1 MFCNRLFF
9 GKVLPLIQTSA
20 RRLLALLFAF
30 ALTSAV
36 PGVAQSLSAGR
47 QTATTVNV
55 PSGESTTVS
64 MAGVTRLAIGDSQI
78 AGVIMA
84 GNGQVLING
93 KAHGQTT
100 LFVWQGQSRR
110 TFLIDVTQ
118 QSLDDYARVMRNAI
132 DEPHVVVAVAKNA
145 IVLSGN
151 VADVQQF
158 GRVTDVVS
166 RFVDLSKS
174 EKFTVV
180 NAVTVAQQL
189 GFLQK
194 QLGRMAGL
202 ENVNVDLDGKGNVVV
217 SGMVHDRQ
225 AAELA
230 LARAGGIAGAYLS
243 ADGKVID
250 RLTSDMTTQIGVK
263 VYVLEID
270 DTGLTQLGLRLQ
282 GANPD
287 PANPGAF
294 IYGNPIFQT
303 LEGSPGSP
311 LAIAPF
317 ARITRLAP
325 TLDAILT
332 SGHAKILSEP
342 NLVTSPGTQ
351 AKFLVGGEIPYV
363 VSTGLGQVSIVF
375 KEYGVKLD
383 ITPKIL
389 GNGSIET
396 AIAPEISDLD
406 YQNGISLNGYT
417 VPAFKTSKLST
428 DVITMPGESVVMG
441 GLLRRID
448 QRTINRIPVLGDL
461 PILGKLFRSTSYQ
474 HSNTDVVFV
483 MTPEAIV
490 R

>member
-1 MFCNRLFF
+1 M
-9 GKVLPLIQTSA
+9 
-20 RRLLALLFAF
+20 
-30 ALTSAV
+30 AV
-36 PGVAQSLSAGR
+36 LSALVLSISAPCAA
-47 QTATTVNV
+47 QTVSGTSEDATSIFV
-55 PSGESTTVS
+55 PSGESTMIS
-64 MAGVTRLAIGDSQI
+64 ISGVTRIAIGDSQI
-78 AGVIMA
+78 AGVLMA
-84 GNGQVLING
+84 ANGQLLING
-93 KAHGQTT
+93 KAHGHTT
-100 LFVWQGQSRR
+100 LFVWQGTERK
-110 TFLIDVTQ
+110 TFLVEVTQ

-132 DEPHVVVAVAKNA
+132 DEPHVTVGVARNA
-145 IVLSGN
+145 IVVSGA
-151 VADVQQF
+151 VVDVQQF
-158 GRVTDVVS
+158 ARVSDVVN
-166 RFVDLSKS
+166 RFDALARS

-189 GFLQK
+189 GSLQK
-194 QLGRMAGL
+194 QLGKTPGL
-202 ENVNVDLDGKGNVVV
+202 ENISVDLDGKGNVVV
-217 SGMVHDRQ
+217 SGTVRDRQ

-230 LARAGGIAGAYLS
+230 LGRAGGIAGAYLS

-250 RLTSDMTTQIGVK
+250 RITTDKATQIGVK

-287 PANPGAF
+287 PTNPGSF
-294 IYGNPIFQT
+294 VYGNPIFQT
-303 LEGSPGSP
+303 LEGSPASP
-311 LAIAPF
+311 LNLAPF

-325 TLDAILT
+325 TLDAVLT

-342 NLVTSPGTQ
+342 NLVTSPGVE

-375 KEYGVKLD
+375 KEYGVMLD
-383 ITPKIL
+383 MTPKIL

-406 YQNGISLNGYT
+406 YENGINLNGYT

-428 DVITMPGESVVMG
+428 DVITQPGESVIMG
-441 GLLRRID
+441 GLLRRVD

-474 HSNTDVVFV
+474 HTNTDVVFV
-483 MTPEAIV
+483 MTPEKIV

>member
-1 MFCNRLFF
+1 
-9 GKVLPLIQTSA
+9 
-20 RRLLALLFAF
+20 
-30 ALTSAV
+30 
-36 PGVAQSLSAGR
+36 
-47 QTATTVNV
+47 
-55 PSGESTTVS
+55 
-64 MAGVTRLAIGDSQI
+64 
-78 AGVIMA
+78 MA

-100 LFVWQGQSRR
+100 LFVWQGTTRK
-110 TFLIDVTQ
+110 TYLVEVTQ
-118 QSLDDYARVMRNAI
+118 QSLGDYARVMRNAI
-132 DEPHVVVAVAKNA
+132 DEPHVTVAVAKNA
-145 IVLSGN
+145 IVISGN
-151 VADVQQF
+151 VVDLQQFTRVADVA
-158 GRVTDVVS
+158 S
-166 RFVDLSKS
+166 RFDELAKT

-194 QLGRMAGL
+194 QLGKMPGL
-202 ENVNVDLDGKGNVVV
+202 EHVSVDLDGKGNVVV
-217 SGMVHDRQ
+217 SGTVRDRQ
-225 AAELA
+225 SAESA
-230 LARAGGIAGAYLS
+230 LQRAGGIAGAYLS

-250 RLTSDMTTQIGVK
+250 RLTAEKTTQIGVK

-270 DTGLTQLGLRLQ
+270 DTGMTQLGLRLQ

-294 IYGNPIFQT
+294 VYGNPIFQT
-303 LEGSPGSP
+303 LEGSPASP
-311 LAIAPF
+311 LNLAPF
-317 ARITRLAP
+317 SRITRLAP
-325 TLDAILT
+325 TLDAILN

-342 NLVTSPGTQ
+342 NLVTSQGME

-363 VSTGLGQVSIVF
+363 ISTGLGQVSIVF
-375 KEYGVKLD
+375 KEYGVKLE

-406 YQNGISLNGYT
+406 YQNGIALNGYT

-428 DVITMPGESVVMG
+428 DVITQPGESVVMG
-441 GLLRRID
+441 GLLRRVD
-448 QRTINRIPVLGDL
+448 QRTINRMPVLGDL